1 MKIPVPASYKWKL
14 RNLKL
19 HVATPLMASKS
30 KVTTP
35 VSQPD
40 IANYIQR
47 QQTNSNKRL
56 LSSPTDIQ
64 LHKKVI
70 MEVTTEVKDNQ
81 QADRLVNLPPPQP
94 QIAV

>member
-1 MKIPVPASYKWKL
+1 MKIPVPVNYKRKP

-19 HVATPLMASKS
+19 RVATPLTASKS

-47 QQTNSNKRL
+47 QRTNSNKGY
-56 LSSPTDIQ
+56 
-64 LHKKVI
+64 
-70 MEVTTEVKDNQ
+70 
-81 QADRLVNLPPPQP
+81 
-94 QIAV
+94 